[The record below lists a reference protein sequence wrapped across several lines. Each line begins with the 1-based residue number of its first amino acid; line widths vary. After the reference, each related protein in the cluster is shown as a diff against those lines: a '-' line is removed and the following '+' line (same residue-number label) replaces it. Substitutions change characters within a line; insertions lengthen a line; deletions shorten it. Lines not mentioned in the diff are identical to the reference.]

1 MARGSLRAA
10 TVLMVV
16 ALVAAPARGAT
27 EHAASRPE
35 HAASR
40 LERAGAR
47 AEQAGARSH
56 RAAPQRWRPAFG
68 IARPVARQLVGPQLA
83 LTAGGQ
89 AIAYTS
95 VAENDP
101 ADSLA
106 LLFAGPPAGRITAP
120 APILGVQQVLALAYL
135 GRTLALLV
143 GASPRGLRCC
153 SRISVLLRRGR
164 WPVSRQLLLRRL
176 AGPALGALL
185 VIHGRLMAAIASA
198 QGVWDDR
205 GAGDGRFGAPRRL
218 WGGSSAPG
226 ALAAAAPDPQATAL
240 AFSAR
245 TSPFAAPD
253 EIFTAVAG
261 GARAPAGA
269 HIRVRAPDGYEIDE
283 LALAGAHGSAT
294 LAWVQSGL
302 DASGAYASQVYAT
315 QLTATGSAQAIS
327 PPGQLASGL
336 SLAENGGG
344 AAVLAYRSCTRAGA
358 CELEAALSP
367 QARRGFAPAQSLGA
381 IDPTQVP
388 ATAISRRGQALVG
401 FVSSSGDPLAVT
413 AAPGA
418 RLFGLAHRLARVG
431 DASQVALSFDPAGD
445 AALAVWTQ
453 GIGAQ
458 SLVGARLTG

>member
-1 MARGSLRAA
+1 MARGPLRAA
-10 TVLMVV
+10 MVLMVA
-16 ALVAAPARGAT
+16 ALVAAPARAAT
-27 EHAASRPE
+27 EHAASRSE
-35 HAASR
+35 QAASR
-40 LERAGAR
+40 PT
-47 AEQAGARSH
+47 QPVARSH

-68 IARPVARQLVGPQLA
+68 IARPVARQLVAPQLA
-83 LTAGGQ
+83 LSAGGE
-89 AIAYTS
+89 AISYTS

-101 ADSLA
+101 ADSRA
-106 LLFAGPPAGRITAP
+106 LLFAGPPGGRIVAP
-120 APILGVQQVLALAYL
+120 TPIPGVQQVLALAYL

-153 SRISVLLRRGR
+153 SRIEVLLRRGGR
-164 WPVSRQLLLRRL
+164 AVSRQLLLRRL
-176 AGPALGALL
+176 AGPALGTLL
-185 VIHGRLMAAIASA
+185 VIHGGLVAAIASA

-205 GAGDGRFGAPRRL
+205 STGDGRFGAPRRL

-226 ALAAAAPDPQATAL
+226 ALAAAAPDPQASAL

-245 TSPFAAPD
+245 TSPFGAPD
-253 EIFTAVAG
+253 EILTAVAG

-269 HIRVRAPDGYEIDE
+269 HVRVRAPAGGEIDE

-302 DASGAYASQVYAT
+302 DSSGAYASQVYAT
-315 QLTATGSAQAIS
+315 QLTATGPAQAIS
-327 PPGQLASGL
+327 APGQLASGL
-336 SLAENGGG
+336 SLASNGEG
-344 AAVLAYRSCTRAGA
+344 AAVLAYRSCARTGA
-358 CELEAALSP
+358 CELEAALRR
-367 QARRGFAPAQSLGA
+367 QARRGFGPAQALGP

-388 ATAISRRGQALVG
+388 ATTISRRGQALVG
-401 FVSSSGDPLAVT
+401 FVSTSGDPLAVT

-431 DASQVALSFDPAGD
+431 DAAQVTLSFDPAGE